1 MRCKRFGNSARAC
14 LHARRQK
21 SRHTRCNVQVL
32 LKVLV
37 KTLALRVAEVKAKT
51 VSDTVEHVKA
61 KTLVIKFAATVAEMK
76 ARTTRRTLRDVQV
89 EALVDRMADTL
100 QEVRVRIITAY

>member
-1 MRCKRFGNSARAC
+1 M
-14 LHARRQK
+14 
-21 SRHTRCNVQVL
+21 QVL

-37 KTLALRVAEVKAKT
+37 KTLALRLAEVMAKL
-51 VSDTVEHVKA
+51 VSDTLEHVKA

-76 ARTTRRTLRDVQV
+76 ARTTRRTLRT
-89 EALVDRMADTL
+89 ADTL